1 MSDTDLPLT
10 AEDEAIIAEEQALH
24 DKVKLAVRDEALT
37 KGPDMSGLQERVK
50 ELRDEAISASE
61 RDLPALFQQLYT
73 QHSLAA
79 LTFEKKLPDMRAP
92 YFAHMR
98 LVEKG
103 KRRDVLIGYQTFID
117 PDAGVTIIDWRHAV
131 LAKVFFNYREGDE
144 FEMEL
149 PGRIAQGEL
158 ETRRVIS
165 FEVGELTGIT
175 GKEFSY
181 LRTRGGTWRKVR
193 EAGVPQL
200 AGGAGKAV
208 NVQQFGA
215 TAGGQRKLP
224 DVSALLDQEQYEV
237 LNSEDQGA
245 LLILGGAGS
254 GKTTIALHRLA
265 MLNYRRP
272 RFYQASAMKVVVPEQ
287 GLVRLTQ
294 RLLSGL
300 SVGEVSV
307 ETFDAWISDQ
317 GKHILKGI
325 PKRLYEWTPPA
336 AIYIKRH
343 PVMFDV
349 VDRYIQKLVLR
360 IGDRFKFLAEG
371 DAALDG
377 LPEAFVD
384 DAAPL
389 FDRIGAYET
398 ACAEKSTIASQK
410 SMLASFWKEAL
421 DKALDIET
429 ARSELYTNPEF
440 HELMRAGGGGLINE
454 RMTLELARH
463 TRKQFEE
470 VQKAHHTGDDD
481 DGGRG
486 REVDGVEVLE
496 DDYAGTMDV
505 EDYSVLL
512 LLMLRVHGRLA
523 RKTKSVTQYKH
534 LVIDEAQDLS
544 PLEHRILGTSIAAD
558 ATVTIAGDAVQQSDP
573 TVIFHSWDDVLQQL
587 GVTAVEE
594 ARLNTNY
601 RCPRPVAEFGHKVL
615 GAMAPGELPQSVK
628 DGLPVMFSTFPN
640 EGLSIVAMTEAL
652 TALFEREPRAS
663 VAVICEREE
672 NARRVYDGLKNV
684 DDLRLVVDGEFIFKP
699 GVDVTDVSQVKGLEF
714 DYVIIPD
721 ASIADYPDT
730 AVARRTMHIAVTRAV
745 HQLWVISVG
754 RPAEFL

>member
-1 MSDTDLPLT
+1 MSDPDLPMT
-10 AEDEAIIAEEQALH
+10 PDDEAIIAEEQALH
-24 DKVKLAVRDEALT
+24 DMVKLAVRDEALAVL
-37 KGPDMSGLQERVK
+37 PDMSGIQERVR

-79 LTFEKKLPDMRAP
+79 LKFEKKLPDMRAP

-103 KRRDVLIGYQTFID
+103 KSREVLIGYQTFID
-117 PDAGVTIIDWRHAV
+117 PDAGITIIDWRHAV

-149 PGRIAQGEL
+149 PGRTAQGTL
-158 ETRRVIS
+158 AKRRVIS

-175 GKEFSY
+175 GSKFSY
-181 LRTRGGTWRKVR
+181 TRTRGGTWRKVH

-215 TAGGQRKLP
+215 DAGGHRKLP
-224 DVSALLDQEQYEV
+224 DVSALLDQEQYEI

-265 MLNYRRP
+265 MLSYRRP
-272 RFYQASAMKVVVPEQ
+272 KFYQPSAMKVVVPEQ

-300 SVGEVSV
+300 AVGNVGV
-307 ETFDAWISDQ
+307 ETYDAWIADQ
-317 GKHILKGI
+317 GKHILKGL
-325 PKRLYEWTPPA
+325 PKKLYEWTAPA
-336 AIYIKRH
+336 VIYIKRH
-343 PVMFDV
+343 PVMFAV
-349 VDRYIQKLVLR
+349 VDRYLTLLALR
-360 IGDRFKFLAEG
+360 IAGRFSFLAAG
-371 DAALDG
+371 DPVLDG

-384 DAAPL
+384 DTTPL
-389 FDRIGAYET
+389 YDRIAAFEK
-398 ACAEKSTIASQK
+398 ACAEKSTVASQK
-410 SMLASFWKEAL
+410 AMLATFWREAVAKTL
-421 DKALDIET
+421 DVET
-429 ARSELYTNPEF
+429 ARSELYSNPEL
-440 HELMRAGGGGLINE
+440 HAIMVAGGGGHITLK
-454 RMTLELARH
+454 MTQELARH

-470 VQKAHHTGDDD
+470 VQKTQGRDDD
-481 DGGRG
+481 DGDRG
-486 REVDGVEVLE
+486 EEVDGIELLA

-544 PLEHRILGTSIAAD
+544 PIEHRVLGTSIGQD
-558 ATVTIAGDAVQQSDP
+558 ATVTIAGDALQQSDP
-573 TVIFHSWDDVLQQL
+573 TVIFTNWDDVLGQL
-587 GVTAVEE
+587 GVAAVEE

-615 GAMAPGELPQSVK
+615 GPMAPGALPPSVK
-628 DGLPVMFSTFPN
+628 DGLPVLFSTFPN

-652 TALFEREPRAS
+652 TALFERESRAS

-672 NARRVYDGLKNV
+672 NARRIFDGLKNV

-730 AVARRTMHIAVTRAV
+730 AVARRTMHIAITRAV

-754 RPAEFL
+754 RPCEFL